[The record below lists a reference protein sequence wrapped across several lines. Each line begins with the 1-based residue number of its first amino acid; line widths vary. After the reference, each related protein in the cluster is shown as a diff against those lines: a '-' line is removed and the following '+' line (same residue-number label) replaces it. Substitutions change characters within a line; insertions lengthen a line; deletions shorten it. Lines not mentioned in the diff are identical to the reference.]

1 MSKTS
6 RSTYSIQYNYGIP
19 LRINPVNR
27 AAFAVIKRAMSGIF
41 RSHGIRRGPLRGEG
55 VVHPGAGAVVGSGRD
70 LGTVAK
76 PDVAEASG
84 GKGCAAGKIQ
94 VGHSIE
100 ESIIHGQIGQ
110 IEGKTI
116 FSYLFY

>member
-1 MSKTS
+1 M
-6 RSTYSIQYNYGIP
+6 
-19 LRINPVNR
+19 
-27 AAFAVIKRAMSGIF
+27 
-41 RSHGIRRGPLRGEG
+41 RGEG

>member
-1 MSKTS
+1 M
-6 RSTYSIQYNYGIP
+6 N
-19 LRINPVNR
+19 
-27 AAFAVIKRAMSGIF
+27 
-41 RSHGIRRGPLRGEG
+41 HGI
-55 VVHPGAGAVVGSGRD
+55 GSGRD
-70 LGTVAK
+70 LG
-76 PDVAEASG
+76 PVAEPGVGECSG
-84 GKGCAAGKIQ
+84 GKGCTAGKVQ

>member
-1 MSKTS
+1 MFDEINIA
-6 RSTYSIQYNYGIP
+6 RNY
-19 LRINPVNR
+19 
-27 AAFAVIKRAMSGIF
+27 
-41 RSHGIRRGPLRGEG
+41 
-55 VVHPGAGAVVGSGRD
+55 HPGTESRIGGKNDRPEIALLDAVPEAVVGPGGD
-70 LGTVAK
+70 LDA
-76 PDVAEASG
+76 VAEPGVGECPAG
-84 GKGCAAGKIQ
+84 QGCAAGKIQ